1 MNHIERKSHW
11 EKIYQTKELKDVSWY
26 QPTPETSLK
35 FLLELKLPMDA
46 AIIDIGGGD
55 SLFVDNLLS
64 IGYINITVLDIS
76 HSALEKAKQ
85 RLGDKASTVKWII
98 SDVAEFN
105 PTEKYDFWH
114 DRAAFHFLT
123 TESNITKYI
132 NIAGGAINQGG
143 HLLIGT
149 FSHSGPEKCSG
160 LPIRQYNENEMTT
173 CFKDSF
179 FKIKCINTDHP
190 TPFNTQQ
197 SFIFCCFKRQFS

>member
-1 MNHIERKSHW
+1 MNHIDRTSHW

-76 HSALEKAKQ
+76 HIALEKAKQ
-85 RLGDKASTVKWII
+85 RLGDKASTVKWIV
-98 SDVAEFN
+98 SDFAEFN

-132 NIAGGAINQGG
+132 SIAGGAINQGG

-179 FKIKCINTDHP
+179 FTIKCINSDHP